1 MLEELDLAYDDDD
14 VDMRGGRHRR
24 RRSRRGRS
32 ALTLLLV
39 VALLAALGGGGYA
52 AVHVVG
58 GWFAAADYPG
68 PGHGSVQVQVQVGQ
82 SVAEIGNTLY
92 TKHVIKS
99 AKAFVD
105 AAEQNPNSR
114 NIQPGFYRLHR
125 EMRAELALAGLLD
138 QRNRI
143 STKVTIPEGWSTN
156 RILRTLSDK
165 LHQPLSDFQEAAK
178 DPEALGIPATWFER
192 QDKKEAKKT
201 VEGFLYPTTYNFD
214 PGTTAKDA
222 LGEMVQQFMSAA
234 SRSGL
239 DKTPGMTPFEALIV
253 ASMVQ
258 AEGIDKDMPK
268 IARVV
273 YNRLQADQDYL
284 HKLQFDSTT
293 NYWLDLHGDG
303 AKESRDLTHD
313 QLYNPDNPYSTHAH
327 TGLPPGPID
336 NPGMVA
342 MTAAS
347 QPADGNWLY
356 FVRIKKDGTS
366 AFTDDYAQ
374 QKRNEHKADA
384 NGAG

>member
-1 MLEELDLAYDDDD
+1 M
-14 VDMRGGRHRR
+14 
-24 RRSRRGRS
+24 
-32 ALTLLLV
+32 TLLLV

-82 SVAEIGNTLY
+82 GAAEIGNTLY
-92 TKHVIKS
+92 NKHVVKS

-105 AAEQNPNSR
+105 AAEDNPNSR
-114 NIQPGFYRLHR
+114 SIQPGYYKLHR

-143 STKVTIPEGWSTN
+143 ATKVTIPEGWTTN
-156 RILRTLSDK
+156 RILRTLSDR
-165 LHQPLSDFQEAAK
+165 LHQPLSDFTEAIK
-178 DPEALGIPATWFER
+178 DPEALGVPDAWFQRE
-192 QDKKEAKKT
+192 DHKKAIRSM
-201 VEGFLYPTTYNFD
+201 EGFLYPSTYQFD
-214 PGTTAKDA
+214 PGTSAKDA
-222 LGEMVQQFMSAA
+222 LAEMVQQFMAEA
-234 SRSGL
+234 SKVGL

-253 ASMVQ
+253 ASLVQ
-258 AEGIDKDMPK
+258 GEGIDKDMPK
-268 IARVV
+268 VARVV
-273 YNRLQADQDYL
+273 YNRLTASDDYL

-293 NYWLDLHGDG
+293 NYWLDLHGKG
-303 AKESRDLTHD
+303 AKESRDLTD
-313 QLYNPDNPYSTHAH
+313 AELNDPSNPYSTHAH
-327 TGLPPGPID
+327 AGLPPGPID
-336 NPGMVA
+336 NPGAVA
-342 MTAAS
+342 MAAAA

-374 QKRNEHKADA
+374 QKRNEEKARE

>member
-1 MLEELDLAYDDDD
+1 MLEELDLAYDDGD

-32 ALTLLLV
+32 AMTLLLV

-58 GWFAAADYPG
+58 GWFAAADYSG
-68 PGHGSVQVQVQVGQ
+68 SGHGSVQVQVQVGQ
-82 SVAEIGNTLY
+82 GAAEIGNTLF
-92 TKHVIKS
+92 TKHVVKS

-105 AAEQNPNSR
+105 AAEDNPNSR
-114 NIQPGFYRLHR
+114 NIQPGFYRLHQ

-138 QRNRI
+138 QRNRV
-143 STKVTIPEGWSTN
+143 STKVTIPEGWTTN
-156 RILRTLSDK
+156 RVLRALSDK
-165 LHQPLSDFQEAAK
+165 LHQPLSDFQQAIK
-178 DPEALGIPATWFER
+178 DPESLGIPDSWYEREDHKKATR
-192 QDKKEAKKT
+192 S
-201 VEGFLYPTTYNFD
+201 VEGFLYPTTYQFD
-214 PGTTAKDA
+214 PGTSAKDA
-222 LGEMVQQFMSAA
+222 LAEMVQQFMAEA
-234 SRSGL
+234 SKAGL

-268 IARVV
+268 VARVV
-273 YNRLQADQDYL
+273 YNRLSANDVYL

-293 NYWLDLHGDG
+293 NYWLDLHGKG
-303 AKESRDLTHD
+303 AKESRELTRD
-313 QLYNPDNPYSTHAH
+313 QLYDSSNPYSTHAH
-327 TGLPPGPID
+327 AGLPPGPIE
-336 NPGMVA
+336 NPGPVA
-342 MTAAS
+342 MAAAA

-366 AFTDDYAQ
+366 AFTDDYAVQ
-374 QKRNEHKADA
+374 QRNQEKAKE